1 MGFDSH
7 FNIQTSSF
15 DKENYTLCISGQ
27 NGLVKLIYKA
37 DYFDKQNLYLG
48 TKMFYQVNIQNVLFR

>member
-15 DKENYTLCISGQ
+15 GKENYTLCISGR
-27 NGLVKLIYKA
+27 NGLVKFIYKA
-37 DYFDKQNLYLG
+37 DYFDKQNLYLW
-48 TKMFYQVNIQNVLFR
+48 TKLVCQVNMQNVLFR